1 MIVPNDDNDDDEE
14 NENDDDVEVFKPISY
29 HLIRNR
35 HRRVEGGGGANVHKN
50 STSVTNHLS
59 LVSTASKTLPRR
71 RRTKGALEHP
81 SWPVRSH

>member
-35 HRRVEGGGGANVHKN
+35 HRRVEGGG
-50 STSVTNHLS
+50 S
-59 LVSTASKTLPRR
+59 
-71 RRTKGALEHP
+71 
-81 SWPVRSH
+81 